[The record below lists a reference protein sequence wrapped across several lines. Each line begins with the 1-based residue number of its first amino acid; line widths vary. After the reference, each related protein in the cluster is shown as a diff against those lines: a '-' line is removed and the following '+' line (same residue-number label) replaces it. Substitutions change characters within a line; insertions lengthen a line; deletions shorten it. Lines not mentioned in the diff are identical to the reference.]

1 MKNVSE
7 LRAFDRYGEIGEY
20 LKLETKSLMRN
31 KNLRKSFMFATIFV
45 IMLSLV
51 ISFTDLYEDDFFT
64 VFWIVYIF
72 VLYGSIQLIKI
83 MSAEGNYIDCL
94 MIHKENIIQLLRAKY
109 YFIRQYCFCRC
120 C

>member
-1 MKNVSE
+1 MLKVLVQKNEDENVSE

-51 ISFTDLYEDDFFT
+51 IHLQICTRTISSLYFGLFTYLYCMALF
-64 VFWIVYIF
+64 
-72 VLYGSIQLIKI
+72 
-83 MSAEGNYIDCL
+83 N
-94 MIHKENIIQLLRAKY
+94 
-109 YFIRQYCFCRC
+109 
-120 C
+120 